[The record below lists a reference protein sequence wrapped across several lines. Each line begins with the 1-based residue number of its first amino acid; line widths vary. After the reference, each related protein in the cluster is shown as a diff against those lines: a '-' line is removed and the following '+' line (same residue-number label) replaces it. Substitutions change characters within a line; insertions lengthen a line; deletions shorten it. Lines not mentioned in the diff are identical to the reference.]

1 MGSSASNEQESNA
14 SSTRLQSGS
23 SERGLNEDL
32 DRVERETQAK
42 AVNIIT
48 GVMENQLAD
57 VQLVCQHAPEKVNDK
72 DEVLFLVVT
81 HLLSILIVCVVG

>member
-1 MGSSASNEQESNA
+1 MGSSDSNEQESNA
-14 SSTRLQSGS
+14 SSTRLQSGPS
-23 SERGLNEDL
+23 GTELNEDL

-57 VQLVCQHAPEKVNDK
+57 VQLVCQYAPQKVKDK
-72 DEVLFLVVT
+72 DEVLLFLVVT
-81 HLLSILIVCVVG
+81 HLLSILIV